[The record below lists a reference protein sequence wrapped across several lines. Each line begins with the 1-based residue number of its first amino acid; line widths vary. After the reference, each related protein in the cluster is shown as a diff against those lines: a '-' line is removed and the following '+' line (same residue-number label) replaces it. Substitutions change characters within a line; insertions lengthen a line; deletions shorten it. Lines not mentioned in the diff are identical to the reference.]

1 MLSTYDLKQP
11 ARRNAGMIT
20 ITPSM
25 RPLGSV
31 TGRKR
36 RTVNVA
42 ENGVYQKEGRI
53 ETFSYRLPRNNVC
66 QTPSSMANRLK
77 KFFDFC
83 QMKFKRLGTQYR
95 FKHLFCEDGR
105 EVKSLE

>member
-1 MLSTYDLKQP
+1 MNYIRPNTNYITKRSIKIASSLSSTRTRSNSRTPGPSYSHASQKSLTQAITPTMLSTYDLKQP

-42 ENGVYQKEGRI
+42 ENGVY
-53 ETFSYRLPRNNVC
+53 
-66 QTPSSMANRLK
+66 
-77 KFFDFC
+77 
-83 QMKFKRLGTQYR
+83 
-95 FKHLFCEDGR
+95 
-105 EVKSLE
+105 